1 MKLKV
6 CGMRELENIS
16 ALSELDPNYI
26 GFIFWSE
33 SSRFVDKKTPP
44 LDKKLSKRVFL
55 LMLLLIIS
63 LLKLKTI
70 N

>member
-1 MKLKV
+1 MRLKV

-33 SSRFVDKKTPP
+33 SSRFVDKK
-44 LDKKLSKRVFL
+44 L
-55 LMLLLIIS
+55 LP
-63 LLKLKTI
+63 
-70 N
+70 